1 MHKLLDVPL
10 ETWERRGA
18 ERQDSNG
25 AELRVRSMVEGYYVI
40 FEDLE
45 EGV

>member
-10 ETWERRGA
+10 ETRERRGA

-25 AELRVRSMVEGYYVI
+25 AELSVLSMVEGYSVM

-45 EGV
+45 EGI